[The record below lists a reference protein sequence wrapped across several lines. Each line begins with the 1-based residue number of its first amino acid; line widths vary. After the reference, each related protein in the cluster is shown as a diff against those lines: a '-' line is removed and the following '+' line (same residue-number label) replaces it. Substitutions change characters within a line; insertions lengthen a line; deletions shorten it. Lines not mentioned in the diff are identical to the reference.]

1 MARFLDPSR
10 QTQAMARSSASAPA
24 ATVLPRRLWR
34 TPLLVGLCFGLGY
47 GLTNRLLALQWPG
60 FVQLGQSFDVRP
72 FPGTSLQSLRQR
84 FGAEGQEIRADLD
97 LLELEAQTRK
107 EEEQARLQAEQDLKR
122 FEVPEQPLDAAPA
135 DEASAPAPEPP
146 AAPAPP
152 LLPPSP

>member
-1 MARFLDPSR
+1 
-10 QTQAMARSSASAPA
+10 MARSSASAPA